1 MLKAPLPV
9 PLTIPLSKHNGP
21 LFKQIYLG
29 LRGAILAGTLLPG
42 EKLPSTRDLADQL
55 SVSRTVVL
63 YAYDQLLAEG
73 FAESRFGSG
82 TYVSGDVKTDQPAL
96 AGKGVELKLSRF
108 GSLAASAW
116 PRVNVPHGRESFLR
130 YNFAYGRSD
139 LEVFPFE
146 TWRRI
151 FLRCLRK
158 APVAELDYGPANG
171 NVELREAICAHL
183 RRSRAVS
190 CDPSQVVVVN
200 GSQQALDLIVRVLIE
215 PNQPVAIE
223 EPSYQG
229 TREVLQAARASLIP
243 IPVDRDGLNPEKLPQ
258 TAKIVF
264 VTPSHQFPT
273 GAVMPLSRRLEL
285 LNWARRS
292 NAIVVE
298 DDYDGEFH
306 YEGQSLESLQGLDQ
320 DGRVIYIGTFSRT
333 VFSSLRI
340 GYLIA
345 PKGLVTAFAAAKW
358 LCDRHTPSLEQQA
371 LAEFISSGTYE
382 RYLRRVRHR
391 NTARR
396 KALLTSV
403 REFLGDRVEVT
414 GDGAGAHVVL
424 WPKRRVTEE
433 ALISG
438 AASYQVG
445 VYGISP
451 YFLKQQKRTGIML
464 GYSRMKETEIREGI
478 RRLGRVF

>member
-1 MLKAPLPV
+1 V
-9 PLTIPLSKHNGP
+9 PLTIPLAKQNGP

-73 FAESRFGSG
+73 FAESRSGSG
-82 TYVSGDVKTDQPAL
+82 TYVSGDVKTGQRAP

-215 PNQPVAIE
+215 PKQPVAIE

-273 GAVMPLSRRLEL
+273 GAVMPLSRRLQL
-285 LNWARRS
+285 LNWARHS

-345 PKGLVTAFAAAKW
+345 PTGLVTAFAAAKW

-396 KALLTSV
+396 KAFLSSV

-433 ALISG
+433 VLISS
-438 AASYQVG
+438 AASCEVG
-445 VYGISP
+445 VYGISR
-451 YFLKQQKRTGIML
+451 YFLRQQKRTGIML
-464 GYSRMKETEIREGI
+464 GYSRMKEAEIREGI